1 MSNDEL
7 KGSYSP
13 METVIFGAL
22 RKQGAATTDTLLRK
36 VYPRKADEPFNA
48 LIVINRAATTL
59 AKKLAH
65 NHESYRLERK
75 RRPRQRQIENRL
87 IKKTREATA

>member
-1 MSNDEL
+1 
-7 KGSYSP
+7 
-13 METVIFGAL
+13 
-22 RKQGAATTDTLLRK
+22 
-36 VYPRKADEPFNA
+36 

-59 AKKLAH
+59 AKKLEH